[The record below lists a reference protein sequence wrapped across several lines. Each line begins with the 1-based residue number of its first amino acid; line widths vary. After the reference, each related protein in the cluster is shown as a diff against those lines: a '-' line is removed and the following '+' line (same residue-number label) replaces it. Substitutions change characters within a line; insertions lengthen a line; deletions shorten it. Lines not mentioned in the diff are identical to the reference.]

1 MANGV
6 MGGVVECGTG
16 PPGVGIGLPAAT
28 PGWQAETRGSRT
40 TIDSGWQALLVSTPP
55 NPGGPVSD
63 HVYRI
68 TEVVGSSPESVQQA
82 IRNGVSRVSRTVR
95 NVEWFEATQ
104 IRGHVVDGEIDA
116 FQVTLKVGFR
126 LED

>member
-1 MANGV
+1 M
-6 MGGVVECGTG
+6 
-16 PPGVGIGLPAAT
+16 
-28 PGWQAETRGSRT
+28 
-40 TIDSGWQALLVSTPP
+40 
-55 NPGGPVSD
+55 SD

-82 IRNGVSRVSRTVR
+82 ISNGVSRVARTVR
-95 NVEWFEATQ
+95 NVEWFEATE
-104 IRGHVVDGEIDA
+104 IRGHVTDGEVDA